1 MKQEVKDKLQDD
13 TFERECREFACELR
27 GEESNE
33 TVEKQVKSNLS
44 VLEDVSSLID
54 IPIIGAMFAWLARH

>member
-13 TFERECREFACELR
+13 TFERECRDFACELR
-27 GEESNE
+27 GGEAKEP
-33 TVEKQVKSNLS
+33 VEQQVSSNLS